1 MVSAQVREL
10 APKALISLDVNGV
23 GPRDRLGDGI
33 IDDCLGLVDVLHADG
48 YSVRRLLHAL
58 VPWLLEPADD
68 KACALA
74 PMLSRMERQALAMV
88 DNRTLLHELV
98 VGVNGVKR

>member
-1 MVSAQVREL
+1 MDHEIDFGDVEIVKSPKTVQSVLDKRAMRDIWSAVR
-10 APKALISLDVNGV
+10 ANDF
-23 GPRDRLGDGI
+23 D
-33 IDDCLGLVDVLHADG
+33 
-48 YSVRRLLHAL
+48 SVRRLLHAL
-58 VPWLLEPADD
+58 VPWLLEHADDD

-98 VGVNGVKR
+98 VGVNGAKR